1 MPAVTIHSSNAWL
14 RFRET
19 AGFARQTNSKL
30 RIGPVRTRA
39 GAINAPIR
47 RCCFSPVE
55 IATNKS
61 GHYPRSLSDAG
72 WAATVGITT
81 LTTLNLKQSA
91 TCVCLGAAFAFADD
105 DSKSQDLLNCLTKR
119 EACQPHSLA
128 IRLLDGHDV
137 KALVYIYEGQNI
149 LDPTTSLAEK
159 ASMVVRAKGKS
170 GACIDYVRQ
179 TFEGLSSIG
188 LNDPEVT
195 SLWEAVR
202 NNLVGQTDM
211 ISGLE

>member
-1 MPAVTIHSSNAWL
+1 MWIFGYGSLMFDGW
-14 RFRET
+14 E
-19 AGFARQTNSKL
+19 
-30 RIGPVRTRA
+30 
-39 GAINAPIR
+39 
-47 RCCFSPVE
+47 
-55 IATNKS
+55 S
-61 GHYPRSLSDAG
+61 GHGCIERTLADLAG
-72 WAATVGITT
+72 YRRVFNKKSVKNWGTKEWPG
-81 LTTLNLKQSA
+81 LTLNLKQST
-91 TCVCLGAAFAFADD
+91 TCVCRGAAFAFAGD

-128 IRLLDGHDV
+128 IRLLDGRDV
-137 KALVYIYEGQNI
+137 TALVYIYEGQNI
-149 LDPTTSLAEK
+149 LDRTTSLAEK

-170 GACIDYVRQ
+170 GACVDYVRQ